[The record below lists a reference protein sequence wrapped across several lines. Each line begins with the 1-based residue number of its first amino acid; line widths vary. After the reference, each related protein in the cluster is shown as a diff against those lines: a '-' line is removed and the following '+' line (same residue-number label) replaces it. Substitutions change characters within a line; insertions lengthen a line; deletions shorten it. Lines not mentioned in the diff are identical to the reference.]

1 MGQIILCFD
10 FYFMFP
16 FNLMLSNGFVQLFEL
31 FNLIFDLQV
40 MSLYRLGSYKIIFN
54 FVTWN

>member
-1 MGQIILCFD
+1 
-10 FYFMFP
+10 
-16 FNLMLSNGFVQLFEL
+16 MLSNGFVQLFEL

-40 MSLYRLGSYKIIFN
+40 MNLYRLGSYKIIFN